1 MKVLLHRLIRLYT
14 IRLWNDGAGALSLF
28 QGILVAEQEFV
39 LYLCNEFVNAIVE
52 GRQPYMDAVR
62 SANYTAAG
70 ICAQESADHGG
81 AEVEIPDF
89 AEEF

>member
-1 MKVLLHRLIRLYT
+1 MEVLILI
-14 IRLWNDGAGALSLF
+14 F
-28 QGILVAEQEFV
+28 
-39 LYLCNEFVNAIVE
+39 EFVNAIVE

>member
-1 MKVLLHRLIRLYT
+1 M
-14 IRLWNDGAGALSLF
+14 
-28 QGILVAEQEFV
+28 
-39 LYLCNEFVNAIVE
+39 NAIVE

-62 SANYTAAG
+62 SANYTAAVFV
-70 ICAQESADHGG
+70 AQESADHGG